1 MCGQVNIISPVVGSR
16 ARNMEFRIGAGRTDF
31 HWPVRVYYEDTDSGG
46 VVYYANYLRFFER
59 ARTEWLRQLGFEQ
72 DELRANSGIIFSVCE
87 VQLAYHRPARFNDRL
102 NVVSTISQLRKASVM
117 FAQQVHRV
125 SPGTTETESLLCS
138 GTIRVACV
146 HAEAFRPLAIPR
158 ELWEMMDGVKS

>member
-1 MCGQVNIISPVVGSR
+1 
-16 ARNMEFRIGAGRTDF
+16 MEFGNGPGVTEF
-31 HWPVRVYYEDTDSGG
+31 HWPVRVYYEDTDSGA
-46 VVYYANYLRFFER
+46 VVYYANYLRFLER

-72 DELRANSGIIFSVCE
+72 DELKSNKGIVFSVCE

-102 NVVSTISQLRKASVM
+102 NVVSTITQLRKASVM

-125 SPGTTETESLLCS
+125 SPVAAETESLLCS

-146 HAEAFRPLAIPR
+146 HAALFRPLAIPR
-158 ELWEMMDGVKS
+158 ELWVMMDGVKS